1 MICWAMW
8 WGLLEFLTHKENC
21 QERYFLLKFMKSGH
35 HCVRP
40 MKLLLLRYCN
50 LGKVSRPVH
59 PGICLAV
66 LESLHHVILP
76 YTSAANP
83 SVTVTLVSNYFLRR
97 LNDISKDMDPYT
109 FLALKIN
116 FKKCNK
122 LVTARSPIQ
131 TLLWSPDVACCALR
145 QGTLSI
151 ISQSTLGN

>member
-1 MICWAMW
+1 M
-8 WGLLEFLTHKENC
+8 THKENC

-35 HCVRP
+35 HCARP

-97 LNDISKDMDPYT
+97 LNDISKDMNPYT

-122 LVTARSPIQ
+122 PVTARSPIQ
-131 TLLWSPDVACCALR
+131 TLLWSPDVACCALS